1 MSAFNDFVNLLKLEV
16 EIYHNAKVC
25 GNWEIREHELGKT
38 CFHIV
43 TSGSCMLSVPGLLD
57 IQFNQGDLVIFP
69 QELAHKMWS
78 IDSSDKPQEH
88 VHYDSELVG
97 TGMLCG
103 EVRVMHL
110 YQNQLLEALPPV
122 LLIRNNEQNPWL
134 GPLTKLLLEES
145 TKYQESKSVTLNR
158 LSEMVFIYALRDY
171 IDSEDSS
178 AGLLSLY
185 GDSRIAKAI
194 KSFHES
200 PQQKWPL
207 EALASAA
214 GMSRTRFTKQFKR
227 VSGWTVGQY
236 TSWWRMQLA
245 WEKLTAGDKIISVAE
260 QVGYQSEAAFSRA
273 FLKQF
278 NKNPGAVRR
287 GG

>member
-25 GNWEIREHELGKT
+25 GNWEIQEHELGMT

-43 TSGSCMLSVPGLLD
+43 TSGSCMLSVPGLLE

-69 QELAHKMWS
+69 KELAHKMWPV
-78 IDSSDKPQEH
+78 DSLKGPQEH
-88 VHYDSELVG
+88 LHYDSELVG

-103 EVRVMHL
+103 EVKVMHL

-122 LLIRNNEQNPWL
+122 LLIRNSEENPWL
-134 GPLTKLLLEES
+134 GQLTKLLLEES

-158 LSEMVFIYALRDY
+158 LSEMVFVYALRHH
-171 IDSEDSS
+171 IESEDSPV
-178 AGLLSLY
+178 GLFALY
-185 GDSRIAKAI
+185 GDVRIAKAI
-194 KSFHES
+194 KCFHDN
-200 PQQKWPL
+200 PQQKWAL
-207 EALASAA
+207 EALASEA
-214 GMSRTRFTKQFKR
+214 GMSRTRFSKRFKG
-227 VSGWTVGQY
+227 VSDWTVGQY

-278 NKNPGAVRR
+278 NKNPGVVRR

>member
-25 GNWEIREHELGKT
+25 GNWEIQEHELGKT

-43 TSGSCMLSVPGLLD
+43 TSGSCMLSVPGLLE

-69 QELAHKMWS
+69 KELAHKMWPV
-78 IDSSDKPQEH
+78 DSLKGPQEH
-88 VHYDSELVG
+88 VHYESELAG

-122 LLIRNNEQNPWL
+122 LLIRNSQENPWL
-134 GPLTKLLLEES
+134 GQLTKLLLEES

-158 LSEMVFIYALRDY
+158 LSEMVFVYALRHH
-171 IDSEDSS
+171 IESEDSS
-178 AGLLSLY
+178 VGLLALY
-185 GDSRIAKAI
+185 GDTRITKAI
-194 KSFHES
+194 KRFHDN
-200 PQQKWPL
+200 PQQKWAL
-207 EALASAA
+207 DALASEA
-214 GMSRTRFTKQFKR
+214 GMSRTRFSKRFKG

-236 TSWWRMQLA
+236 ISWWRMQLA
-245 WEKLTAGDKIISVAE
+245 WEKLSAGDKVISVAE
-260 QVGYQSEAAFSRA
+260 QVGYQSEAA
-273 FLKQF
+273 
-278 NKNPGAVRR
+278 
-287 GG
+287 

>member
-16 EIYHNAKVC
+16 EIYHNAKIC
-25 GNWEIREHELGKT
+25 GNWELQEHELGMT

-43 TSGSCMLSVPGLLD
+43 TSGSCMLSVPGLLE

-69 QELAHKMWS
+69 KELAHKMWPV
-78 IDSSDKPQEH
+78 DSLKGSQEH

-122 LLIRNNEQNPWL
+122 LLIRNSEENPWL
-134 GPLTKLLLEES
+134 DQLTKLLLEES

-158 LSEMVFIYALRDY
+158 LSEMVFVYALRHH
-171 IDSEDSS
+171 IENENSS
-178 AGLLSLY
+178 VGLLAIY
-185 GDSRIAKAI
+185 GDVRIAKAI
-194 KSFHES
+194 KRFHDN
-200 PQQKWPL
+200 PQQKWAL
-207 EALASAA
+207 EALASEA
-214 GMSRTRFTKQFKR
+214 GMSRTRFSKRFKA

-236 TSWWRMQLA
+236 TCWWRMQLA
-245 WEKLTAGDKIISVAE
+245 WEKLSAGDKIISVAE

-278 NKNPGAVRR
+278 NKNPGVVRR